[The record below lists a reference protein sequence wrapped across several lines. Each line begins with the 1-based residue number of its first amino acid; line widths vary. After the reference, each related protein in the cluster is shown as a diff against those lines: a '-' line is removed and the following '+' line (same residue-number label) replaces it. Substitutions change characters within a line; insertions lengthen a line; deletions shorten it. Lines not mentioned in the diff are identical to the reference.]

1 MMFELFIGLFVL
13 LAILL
18 MAKVLFWFFVLVFL
32 SPILFVGAVILSFGV
47 LVITVIGVV
56 FFGLLKLLLL
66 PFLLLLAIPF
76 ALFS

>member
-1 MMFELFIGLFVL
+1 MFELFIGLFVL

-18 MAKVLFWFFVLVFL
+18 MAKVLFWFFVLVLL
-32 SPILFVGAVILSFGV
+32 SPILFVGAVILSIGV

>member
-1 MMFELFIGLFVL
+1 MFELFIGLFVL

-32 SPILFVGAVILSFGV
+32 SPILFVGAAILSISVFF
-47 LVITVIGVV
+47 LTVIGVV

-66 PFLLLLAIPF
+66 PILFLLAIPF
-76 ALFS
+76 AIFS